1 MQANTVSCKLCKGE
15 MSMQALDPIEG
26 EDHGV
31 RMRIEGMPALQC
43 AAGHKRFVTPD
54 FAIKM
59 MQALA
64 ESGELVPLDAATE
77 KGLFRKRFCCPG
89 CGQELES
96 GGSDRVVARRP
107 IEITGLERFDVQ
119 LEVPKFRCASCGREC
134 VEPQRNLANDLMKA
148 SVHAFQAA
156 SVTPT

>member
-1 MQANTVSCKLCKGE
+1 MEANTVRCKLCRGE
-15 MSMQALDPIEG
+15 MSLGTLGSIEG

-43 AAGHKRFVTPD
+43 AEGHKRFVTPD

-64 ESGELVPLDAATE
+64 EAGELVPLDAATE

-89 CGQELES
+89 CGQEL
-96 GGSDRVVARRP
+96 GAGASDRVVARKP
-107 IEITGLERFDVQ
+107 IEITGLERFEVE
-119 LEVPKFRCASCGREC
+119 LEVPKLRCASCGREC

-148 SVHAFQAA
+148 SVHAFQSA

>member
-1 MQANTVSCKLCKGE
+1 MQANTVHCKLCKGD
-15 MSMQALDPIEG
+15 MSLRALDPIEG

-31 RMRIEGMPALQC
+31 RMRIEGMPAFQC

-64 ESGELVPLDAATE
+64 KAKELVPLDAATE

-89 CGQELES
+89 CGQELEA
-96 GGSDRVVARRP
+96 GGSDRVVARQA
-107 IEITGLERFDVQ
+107 IEMTGLDKFAVE
-119 LEVPKFRCASCGREC
+119 LEVPKFRCAGCGREC

-148 SVHAFQAA
+148 SVQAFKSAD
-156 SVTPT
+156 VTPT